1 MAIPAAAS
9 PAVDARSLEDALYR
23 KVNWRIVPLF
33 ILCFLFAYLD
43 RVNIS
48 FAKLEM
54 QSDLGFSDTVYGLG
68 ASLFFVG
75 YFLFEVPSNVL
86 LHKIGA
92 RVWIARIMVT
102 WGITSACMM
111 FVQSE
116 FWFYT
121 LRFLIGVMEAGFV
134 PGVLYYFTQWYPS
147 SRRGRVN
154 GYFKSSICLCG
165 IVGGPLAGLI
175 LGHMDGAMGMA
186 GWKWLFLLEGVPSIL
201 LGGVVFWLLSD
212 RIEDAPW
219 LTALE
224 KRLLAQRMA
233 EDVKPAGK
241 PSMAS
246 LLRLPTTYVM
256 SAIYLC
262 LVMALT
268 GLLFW
273 MPQLIRSAGVTDTLH
288 IGWLTM
294 VPYLVAVVVNLLM
307 GYSSDRSG
315 ERRWH
320 MASCALLCAGGYL
333 LCAVTAGQLLPLMV
347 GLSLIM
353 AGIIAWMPI
362 FWTIPPRFL
371 SGVAAAAGIALINS
385 LGQLGGIIAPFMIG
399 RVRDLTGAA
408 TPALYLLSVISLVAV
423 ALILWGV
430 PKVYYSAE
438 PQPEAEPDTAASLP
452 QGVVSISRR

>member
-1 MAIPAAAS
+1 MTAETLTPARS
-9 PAVDARSLEDALYR
+9 PADTLDDALYR
-23 KVNWRIVPLF
+23 KVNWRIIPLF
-33 ILCFLFAYLD
+33 IVCFLFAYLD

-92 RVWIARIMVT
+92 RMWIARIMVS

-111 FVQSE
+111 FVDSE

-134 PGVLYYFTQWYPS
+134 PGVLFYFTQWYPGN
-147 SRRGRVN
+147 RRARVN
-154 GYFKSSICLCG
+154 AYFKSSICLCG
-165 IVGGPLAGLI
+165 IVGGPLAGFI
-175 LGHMDGAMGMA
+175 LGHFDGVYGMA
-186 GWKWLFLLEGVPSIL
+186 GWKWLFLLEGLPSVL
-201 LGGVVFWLLSD
+201 LGFVVLWLLSD

-219 LTALE
+219 LSVEE
-224 KRLLAQRMA
+224 KKVLLARMA
-233 EDVKPAGK
+233 SEPKPESSSAFSDIWK
-241 PSMAS
+241 H
-246 LLRLPTTYVM
+246 PTTYVM

-273 MPQLIRSAGVTDTLH
+273 MPQLIKSAGVADTFD
-288 IGWLTM
+288 IGLLTM
-294 VPYLVAVVVNLLM
+294 IPYLVAAAGNLVI
-307 GYSSDRSG
+307 GNSSDKRG

-320 MASCALLCAGGYL
+320 MAGCALLTAAGYL
-333 LCAVTAGQLLPLMV
+333 LCAWFPGQLLPLMV
-347 GLSLIM
+347 GMSMVLT
-353 AGIIAWMPI
+353 GIIAWMPI

-371 SGVAAAAGIALINS
+371 TGLAAAAGIALINS
-385 LGQLGGIIAPFMIG
+385 LGQLGGIIAPFMVG
-399 RVRDLTGAA
+399 RIKDLSGSA
-408 TPALYLLSVISLVAV
+408 TPALYVLSVVCLLATALV
-423 ALILWGV
+423 IWGI
-430 PKVYYSAE
+430 PARYYRVK
-438 PQPEAEPDTAASLP
+438 P
-452 QGVVSISRR
+452 

>member
-1 MAIPAAAS
+1 MAIPVAAPSA
-9 PAVDARSLEDALYR
+9 ADAQLLEDALYR

-33 ILCFLFAYLD
+33 IMCFLFAYLD

-54 QSDLGFSDTVYGLG
+54 QNDLGFSDTIYGLG

-92 RVWIARIMVT
+92 RLWIARIMVT

-147 SRRGRVN
+147 NRRAQVN
-154 GYFKSSICLCG
+154 SYFKSSICLCG

-175 LGHMDGAMGMA
+175 LGQLDGALGLA
-186 GWKWLFLLEGVPSIL
+186 GWKWLFLLEALPSIV
-201 LGGVVFWLLSD
+201 LGGVVFWLVSD
-212 RIEDAPW
+212 RIEDTPW
-219 LTALE
+219 LSDDE
-224 KRLLAQRMA
+224 KRLMTRRMA
-233 EDVKPAGK
+233 EDFKPTGKSSLAGLWRQ
-241 PSMAS
+241 PA
-246 LLRLPTTYVM
+246 TYVM

-273 MPQLIRSAGVTDTLH
+273 MPQLIRNAGVSDTLH

-294 VPYLVAVVVNLLM
+294 VPYLVAVVFNLTI
-307 GYSSDRSG
+307 GRSSDRRG

-320 MASCALLCAGGYL
+320 MAGCALLTSAGYL
-333 LCAVTAGQLLPLMV
+333 VCAMTAGQLLPLMI
-347 GLSLIM
+347 GMSMIM

-371 SGVAAAAGIALINS
+371 AGVAAAAGIALINS
-385 LGQLGGIIAPFMIG
+385 LGQLGGVIAPFMIG
-399 RVRDLTGAA
+399 RIRDLTGA
-408 TPALYLLSVISLVAV
+408 TTSALYMLSLVSLLAV

-430 PKVYYSAE
+430 PKVYYRTQS
-438 PQPEAEPDTAASLP
+438 EPDAVDDSPNL
-452 QGVVSISRR
+452 QGMVPESRQ

>member
-1 MAIPAAAS
+1 MAIPAAA
-9 PAVDARSLEDALYR
+9 PQAADPRSLEDALYR

-219 LTALE
+219 LTVEE

-320 MASCALLCAGGYL
+320 MATCALLCAGGYL
-333 LCAVTAGQLLPLMV
+333 LCAITAGQLLPLMV

-438 PQPEAEPDTAASLP
+438 AQPEAEPDASAALP

>member
-1 MAIPAAAS
+1 MPTQTATLGTA
-9 PAVDARSLEDALYR
+9 DALSLEDKLYR

-48 FAKLEM
+48 FAKLQM
-54 QSDLGFSDTVYGLG
+54 QADLGFSDTIYGLG

-75 YFLFEVPSNVL
+75 YFLFEVPSNML
-86 LHKIGA
+86 LHRIGA

-134 PGVLYYFTQWYPS
+134 PGVLYFFTQWYPS
-147 SRRGRVN
+147 NRRGRVN
-154 GYFKSSICLCG
+154 AYFKSSICLCG

-175 LGHMDGAMGMA
+175 LGHFDGVMGMA
-186 GWKWLFLLEGVPSIL
+186 GWKWLFLLEGLPSVL
-201 LGGVVFWLLSD
+201 LGFVVLWLVSD

-219 LTALE
+219 LSAEE
-224 KRLLAQRMA
+224 KQLMAQRMA
-233 EDVKPAGK
+233 EEPKSEASQSFAGLWK
-241 PSMAS
+241 Q
-246 LLRLPTTYVM
+246 PTTYVM

-273 MPQLIRSAGVTDTLH
+273 MPQLIKSAGVDDTLH
-288 IGWLTM
+288 IGLLTM
-294 VPYLVAVVVNLLM
+294 VPYIGAMLFNLLV
-307 GYSSDRSG
+307 GYSSDKRG

-320 MASCALLCAGGYL
+320 MAGCASLTAIGYL
-333 LCAVTAGQLLPLMV
+333 LCAMTAGQLLPLML
-347 GLSLIM
+347 GMSLIM

-371 SGVAAAAGIALINS
+371 SGLAAAAGIALINS

-408 TPALYLLSVISLVAV
+408 TPALYLLSAV
-423 ALILWGV
+423 SVLAVVLIVWGV
-430 PKVYYSAE
+430 PKRYYVK
-438 PQPEAEPDTAASLP
+438 
-452 QGVVSISRR
+452 G

>member
-1 MAIPAAAS
+1 MTAETLTPARS
-9 PAVDARSLEDALYR
+9 PADTLDDALYR
-23 KVNWRIVPLF
+23 KVNWRIIPLF
-33 ILCFLFAYLD
+33 IVCFLFAYLD

-92 RVWIARIMVT
+92 RLWIARIMVS

-111 FVQSE
+111 FVDSE

-134 PGVLYYFTQWYPS
+134 PGVLFYFTQWYPGN
-147 SRRGRVN
+147 RRARVN
-154 GYFKSSICLCG
+154 AYFKSSICLCG
-165 IVGGPLAGLI
+165 IVGGPLAGFI
-175 LGHMDGAMGMA
+175 LGHFDGVYGMA
-186 GWKWLFLLEGVPSIL
+186 GWKWLFLLEGLPSVL
-201 LGGVVFWLLSD
+201 LGIVVLWLLSD

-219 LTALE
+219 LSIEE
-224 KRLLAQRMA
+224 KKVLLARMA
-233 EDVKPAGK
+233 SEPKPESSSAFSDIWK
-241 PSMAS
+241 H
-246 LLRLPTTYVM
+246 PTTYVM

-273 MPQLIRSAGVTDTLH
+273 MPQLIKSAGVADTFD
-288 IGWLTM
+288 IGLLTM
-294 VPYLVAVVVNLLM
+294 IPYLVAAAGNLVI
-307 GYSSDRSG
+307 GNSSDKRG

-320 MASCALLCAGGYL
+320 MAGCALLTAAGYL
-333 LCAVTAGQLLPLMV
+333 LCAWFPGQLLPLMV
-347 GLSLIM
+347 GMSMVLT
-353 AGIIAWMPI
+353 GIIAWMPI

-371 SGVAAAAGIALINS
+371 TGLAAAAGIALINS
-385 LGQLGGIIAPFMIG
+385 LGQLGGIIAPFMVG
-399 RVRDLTGAA
+399 RIKDLSGSA
-408 TPALYLLSVISLVAV
+408 TPALYVLSVVCLLATALV
-423 ALILWGV
+423 IWGI
-430 PKVYYSAE
+430 PARYYRVK
-438 PQPEAEPDTAASLP
+438 P
-452 QGVVSISRR
+452 

>member
-1 MAIPAAAS
+1 MAIPVAAPSA
-9 PAVDARSLEDALYR
+9 ADAQLLEDALYR

-33 ILCFLFAYLD
+33 IMCFLFAYLD

-54 QSDLGFSDTVYGLG
+54 QNDLGFSDTIYGLG

-92 RVWIARIMVT
+92 RLWIARIMVT

-147 SRRGRVN
+147 NRRAQVN
-154 GYFKSSICLCG
+154 SYFKSSICLCG

-175 LGHMDGAMGMA
+175 LGQLDGALGLA
-186 GWKWLFLLEGVPSIL
+186 GWKWLFLLEALPSIV
-201 LGGVVFWLLSD
+201 LGGVVFWLVSD
-212 RIEDAPW
+212 RIEDTPW
-219 LTALE
+219 LSDDE
-224 KRLLAQRMA
+224 KRLMTRRMA
-233 EDVKPAGK
+233 EDFKPTGKSSLAGLWRQ
-241 PSMAS
+241 PA
-246 LLRLPTTYVM
+246 TYVM

-273 MPQLIRSAGVTDTLH
+273 MPQLIRNAGVSDTLH

-294 VPYLVAVVVNLLM
+294 VPYLVAVVFNLTI
-307 GYSSDRSG
+307 GRSSDRRG

-320 MASCALLCAGGYL
+320 MAGCALLTSAGYL
-333 LCAVTAGQLLPLMV
+333 VCAMTAGQLLPLMI
-347 GLSLIM
+347 GMSMIM

-371 SGVAAAAGIALINS
+371 AGVAAAAGIALINS
-385 LGQLGGIIAPFMIG
+385 LGQLGGVIAPFMIG
-399 RVRDLTGAA
+399 RIRDLTGA
-408 TPALYLLSVISLVAV
+408 TTSALYMLSLVSLLAV

-430 PKVYYSAE
+430 PKVYYRTQSE
-438 PQPEAEPDTAASLP
+438 PEPDAVDDSPNL
-452 QGVVSISRR
+452 QGMVPESRQ

>member
-1 MAIPAAAS
+1 MTAETLS
-9 PAVDARSLEDALYR
+9 AVQSSAQALDDALYR
-23 KVNWRIVPLF
+23 KVNWRIIPLF
-33 ILCFLFAYLD
+33 IVCFLFAYLD

-48 FAKLEM
+48 FAKLQM

-111 FVQSE
+111 FVSNE

-134 PGVLYYFTQWYPS
+134 PGVLYFFTQWYPGN
-147 SRRGRVN
+147 RRARVN
-154 GYFKSSICLCG
+154 AYFKSSICLCG
-165 IVGGPLAGLI
+165 IVGGPLAGFI
-175 LGHMDGAMGMA
+175 LGHFDGLYGLA
-186 GWKWLFLLEGVPSIL
+186 GWKWLFLLEGLPSVV
-201 LGGVVFWLLSD
+201 LGLVVLWLLSD

-219 LTALE
+219 LTADE
-224 KRLLAQRMA
+224 KQVLLARMA
-233 EDVKPAGK
+233 SEPKAESSNGFADAWKQ
-241 PSMAS
+241 
-246 LLRLPTTYVM
+246 PTTYVM

-273 MPQLIRSAGVTDTLH
+273 MPQLIKTAGVADTFD
-288 IGWLTM
+288 IGLLAM
-294 VPYLVAVVVNLLM
+294 IPYLVAAAGNLLI
-307 GYSSDRSG
+307 GHSSDKRG

-320 MASCALLCAGGYL
+320 MAGCALLTAAGYL
-333 LCAVTAGQLLPLMV
+333 LCAWFPGQLWPLMIGMSMV
-347 GLSLIM
+347 LT
-353 AGIIAWMPI
+353 GIIAWMPI

-371 SGVAAAAGIALINS
+371 TGLAAAAGIALINS
-385 LGQLGGIIAPFMIG
+385 LGQLGGIIGPFMVG
-399 RVRDLTGAA
+399 RIKDLSGSA
-408 TPALYLLSVISLVAV
+408 TPALYLLCGVCVLATALVI
-423 ALILWGV
+423 WGI
-430 PKVYYSAE
+430 PARYYRTS
-438 PQPEAEPDTAASLP
+438 Q
-452 QGVVSISRR
+452 

>member
-1 MAIPAAAS
+1 MTAETLTPARS
-9 PAVDARSLEDALYR
+9 PADTLDDALYR
-23 KVNWRIVPLF
+23 KVNWRIIPLF
-33 ILCFLFAYLD
+33 IVCFLFAYLD

-92 RVWIARIMVT
+92 RVWIARIMVS

-111 FVQSE
+111 FVDSE

-134 PGVLYYFTQWYPS
+134 PGVLYYFTQWYPGN
-147 SRRGRVN
+147 RRARVN
-154 GYFKSSICLCG
+154 AYFKSSICLCG
-165 IVGGPLAGLI
+165 IVGGPLAGFI
-175 LGHMDGAMGMA
+175 LGHFDGVYGMA
-186 GWKWLFLLEGVPSIL
+186 GWKWLFLLEGLPSVL
-201 LGGVVFWLLSD
+201 LGLVVLWLLSD

-219 LTALE
+219 LSADEKKVLLE
-224 KRLLAQRMA
+224 RMA
-233 EDVKPAGK
+233 SEPKPESSSAFSDIWK
-241 PSMAS
+241 H
-246 LLRLPTTYVM
+246 PTTYVM

-273 MPQLIRSAGVTDTLH
+273 MPQLIKSAGVADTFD
-288 IGWLTM
+288 IGLLTM
-294 VPYLVAVVVNLLM
+294 IPYLVAAAGNLVI
-307 GYSSDRSG
+307 GSSSDKRG

-320 MASCALLCAGGYL
+320 MAGCALLTAAGYL
-333 LCAVTAGQLLPLMV
+333 LCAWFPGQLLPLMIGMSMV
-347 GLSLIM
+347 LT
-353 AGIIAWMPI
+353 GIIAWMPI

-371 SGVAAAAGIALINS
+371 TGLAAAAGIALINS
-385 LGQLGGIIAPFMIG
+385 LGQLGGVIAPFMVG
-399 RVRDLTGAA
+399 RIKDISGSA
-408 TPALYLLSVISLVAV
+408 TPALFVLSAVCLLATALVI
-423 ALILWGV
+423 WGI
-430 PKVYYSAE
+430 PARYYRVKS
-438 PQPEAEPDTAASLP
+438 
-452 QGVVSISRR
+452 

>member
-219 LTALE
+219 LTVEE

-320 MASCALLCAGGYL
+320 MATCALLCAGGYL
-333 LCAVTAGQLLPLMV
+333 LCAITAGQLLPLMV

-438 PQPEAEPDTAASLP
+438 AQPEAEPDASAALP

>member
-1 MAIPAAAS
+1 MPTQTATLGTA
-9 PAVDARSLEDALYR
+9 DALSLEDKLYR

-48 FAKLEM
+48 FAKLQM
-54 QSDLGFSDTVYGLG
+54 QADLGFSDTIYGLG

-75 YFLFEVPSNVL
+75 YFLFEVPSNML
-86 LHKIGA
+86 LHRIGA

-134 PGVLYYFTQWYPS
+134 PGVLYFFTQWYPS
-147 SRRGRVN
+147 NRRGRVN
-154 GYFKSSICLCG
+154 AYFKSSICLCG

-175 LGHMDGAMGMA
+175 LGHFDGVMGMA
-186 GWKWLFLLEGVPSIL
+186 GWKWLFLLEGLPSVL
-201 LGGVVFWLLSD
+201 LGFVVFWLVSD

-219 LTALE
+219 LSAEE
-224 KRLLAQRMA
+224 KQLMAQRMA
-233 EDVKPAGK
+233 EEPKSEASQSFAG
-241 PSMAS
+241 
-246 LLRLPTTYVM
+246 LWRQPTTYVM

-273 MPQLIRSAGVTDTLH
+273 MPQLIKSAGVDDTLH
-288 IGWLTM
+288 IGLLTM
-294 VPYLVAVVVNLLM
+294 VPYIGAMLFNLLV
-307 GYSSDRSG
+307 GYSSDKRG

-320 MASCALLCAGGYL
+320 MAGCASLTAIGYL
-333 LCAVTAGQLLPLMV
+333 VCAMTAGQLLPLML
-347 GLSLIM
+347 GMSLIM

-371 SGVAAAAGIALINS
+371 SGLAAAAGIALINS

-408 TPALYLLSVISLVAV
+408 TPALYLLSAV
-423 ALILWGV
+423 SVLAVVLIVWGV
-430 PKVYYSAE
+430 PKRYYVK
-438 PQPEAEPDTAASLP
+438 
-452 QGVVSISRR
+452 G

>member
-1 MAIPAAAS
+1 MALPAHAATV
-9 PAVDARSLEDALYR
+9 PDAKSLEDALYR
-23 KVNWRIVPLF
+23 KVNWRIVPIF

-86 LHKIGA
+86 LHKMGA
-92 RVWIARIMVT
+92 RIWIARIMVT

-134 PGVLYYFTQWYPS
+134 PGVLYFFTQWYPS
-147 SRRGRVN
+147 TRRAQVN
-154 GYFKSSICLCG
+154 SYFKSSICLCG
-165 IVGGPLAGLI
+165 VVGGPLAGLV
-175 LGHMDGAMGMA
+175 LGHLDGALGMA
-186 GWKWLFLLEGVPSIL
+186 GWKWLFLLEALPSIV
-201 LGGVVFWLLSD
+201 LGGVVFWLVSD

-219 LTALE
+219 LNAEE
-224 KRLLAQRMA
+224 KSLMATRMA
-233 EDVKPAGK
+233 EDFK
-241 PSMAS
+241 PSGKSSFAEIW
-246 LLRLPTTYVM
+246 REPATYVM

-273 MPQLIRSAGVTDTLH
+273 MPQLIRSAGVTDALH

-294 VPYLVAVVVNLLM
+294 VPYLVAVVFNLCV
-307 GYSSDRSG
+307 GYSSDRRR

-320 MASCALLCAGGYL
+320 MAGCALLTAVGYL
-333 LCAVTAGQLLPLMV
+333 VCAMTAGDLPPLMI
-347 GLSLIM
+347 GMSMIM

-371 SGVAAAAGIALINS
+371 AGVAAAAGIALINS
-385 LGQLGGIIAPFMIG
+385 IGQLGGVIAPFMIG
-399 RVRDLTGAA
+399 RVRDLTGAT
-408 TPALYLLSVISLVAV
+408 TPALYVLSMVSLLAV
-423 ALILWGV
+423 GLILWAV
-430 PKVYYSAE
+430 PKVHYRTQLQGDEAQALPVAE
-438 PQPEAEPDTAASLP
+438 ATEVP
-452 QGVVSISRR
+452 SRA

>member
-1 MAIPAAAS
+1 MAIPAPASSAA
-9 PAVDARSLEDALYR
+9 DAQSLEDALYR

-54 QSDLGFSDTVYGLG
+54 QNDLGFSDTIYGLG

-92 RVWIARIMVT
+92 RLWIARIMVS

-111 FVQSE
+111 LVQSE

-147 SRRGRVN
+147 NRRAQVN
-154 GYFKSSICLCG
+154 SYFKSSICLCG

-175 LGHMDGAMGMA
+175 LGQLDGALGMA
-186 GWKWLFLLEGVPSIL
+186 GWKWLFLLEAIPSII
-201 LGGVVFWLLSD
+201 LGGVVFWLVSD
-212 RIEDAPW
+212 RIEDTPW
-219 LTALE
+219 LTADE
-224 KRLLAQRMA
+224 KRLLTLRMA
-233 EDVKPAGK
+233 QDYK
-241 PSMAS
+241 PSGKSS
-246 LLRLPTTYVM
+246 LAGLWRQPTTYVM
-256 SAIYLC
+256 AAIYLC

-273 MPQLIRSAGVTDTLH
+273 MPQLIRSAGVSDTLH

-294 VPYLVAVVVNLLM
+294 VPYLVAVVFNLSV
-307 GYSSDRSG
+307 GYSSDRRG

-320 MASCALLCAGGYL
+320 MAGCALLTAAGYL
-333 LCAVTAGQLLPLMV
+333 VCAMTAGQLLPLMI
-347 GLSLIM
+347 GMSMIM

-385 LGQLGGIIAPFMIG
+385 LGQLGGVIAPFMIG
-399 RVRDLTGAA
+399 RVRDLTGA
-408 TPALYLLSVISLVAV
+408 TTSALYLLSIVSLLAV
-423 ALILWGV
+423 ALILWAV
-430 PKVYYSAE
+430 PKAYYRTQS
-438 PQPEAEPDTAASLP
+438 EPDVQTVDDSTMP
-452 QGVVSISRR
+452 QGMVAESRQ

>member
-23 KVNWRIVPLF
+23 KVNWRIIPLF

-175 LGHMDGAMGMA
+175 LGQMDGALGMA
-186 GWKWLFLLEGVPSIL
+186 GWKWLFLLEGVPSVL

-219 LTALE
+219 LTAQE

-333 LCAVTAGQLLPLMV
+333 LCAMTAGQLLPLMA

-408 TPALYLLSVISLVAV
+408 TPALYLLSAISLVAV

-430 PKVYYSAE
+430 PKVYYSAD
-438 PQPEAEPDTAASLP
+438 PLPEAEPDAPAALP

>member
-1 MAIPAAAS
+1 MPTQTATLGTA
-9 PAVDARSLEDALYR
+9 DALSLEDKLYR

-48 FAKLEM
+48 FAKLQM
-54 QSDLGFSDTVYGLG
+54 QADLGFSDTIYGLG

-75 YFLFEVPSNVL
+75 YFLFEVPSNML
-86 LHKIGA
+86 LHRIGA

-134 PGVLYYFTQWYPS
+134 PGVLYFFTQWYPS
-147 SRRGRVN
+147 NRRGRVN
-154 GYFKSSICLCG
+154 AYFKSSICLCG

-175 LGHMDGAMGMA
+175 LGHFDGVMGMA
-186 GWKWLFLLEGVPSIL
+186 GWKWLFLLEGLPSVL
-201 LGGVVFWLLSD
+201 LGFVVFWLVSD

-219 LTALE
+219 LSTEE
-224 KRLLAQRMA
+224 KQLMAQRMA
-233 EDVKPAGK
+233 EEPKSEASQSFAG
-241 PSMAS
+241 
-246 LLRLPTTYVM
+246 LWRQPTTYVM

-273 MPQLIRSAGVTDTLH
+273 MPQLIKSAGVDDTLH
-288 IGWLTM
+288 IGLLTM
-294 VPYLVAVVVNLLM
+294 VPYIGAMLFNLLV
-307 GYSSDRSG
+307 GYSSDKRG

-320 MASCALLCAGGYL
+320 MAGCASLTAIGYL
-333 LCAVTAGQLLPLMV
+333 VCAMTAGQLLPLML
-347 GLSLIM
+347 GMSLIM

-371 SGVAAAAGIALINS
+371 SGLAAAAGIALINS

-408 TPALYLLSVISLVAV
+408 TPALYLLSAV
-423 ALILWGV
+423 SVLAVVLIVWGV
-430 PKVYYSAE
+430 PKRYYVK
-438 PQPEAEPDTAASLP
+438 
-452 QGVVSISRR
+452 G